1 MKFLLIVQ
9 LSTDGPEIKGQKT
22 DSPNLFTTKA
32 ILSQS
37 FGLIHSLISQTR
49 TELQCRFGTVLI
61 AEQDSPLKHALPHK
75 PCHKTRIGLMRQYV
89 FQPTRGKKMSL
100 RQTGLHYIAENKI
113 SEKNS
118 LSQREHCHKLPGG
131 FQHGYHLKIPK
142 GFPRGHR
149 FCCPTKYNYLL
160 QQSHLYH
167 MKK

>member
-1 MKFLLIVQ
+1 MKFVLIVQ
-9 LSTDGPEIKGQKT
+9 LCTDGPEIKVQKT

-89 FQPTRGKKMSL
+89 FQPTRGKKCLYGKLDFITSQKTKSL
-100 RQTGLHYIAENKI
+100 RKTVCLRENIAT
-113 SEKNS
+113 NS
-118 LSQREHCHKLPGG
+118 LED
-131 FQHGYHLKIPK
+131 FNMDII
-142 GFPRGHR
+142 
-149 FCCPTKYNYLL
+149 
-160 QQSHLYH
+160 
-167 MKK
+167 